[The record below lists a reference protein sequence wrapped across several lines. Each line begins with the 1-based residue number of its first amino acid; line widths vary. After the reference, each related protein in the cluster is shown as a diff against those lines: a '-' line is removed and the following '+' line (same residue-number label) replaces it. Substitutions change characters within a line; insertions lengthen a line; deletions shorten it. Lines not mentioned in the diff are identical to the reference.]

1 MIWQEELK
9 GYPYVTGSGLCD
21 WLRSSWPF
29 RQVVVFSID
38 PESTNLE
45 QDGVESNINRM
56 SSVLFKRDNRII

>member
-9 GYPYVTGSGLCD
+9 GYPYMNGSEFSD
-21 WLRSSWPF
+21 RLRSSWPF
-29 RQVVVFSID
+29 GQVAVFSID